1 MVALCYASGYFPAL
15 SCFLSAVLLIISFS
29 TLQGKEISPGSYSYR
44 ETTGEVT
51 TYFSWKLEEHEQQIR
66 VTVHEKKKSF
76 VNFCSAD
83 GTTWRWQFKDT
94 NNNHYIIAERQGDE
108 LKIAGVRSGE
118 VYEETVDLDE
128 RPWYQPLSYSLRN
141 FLGSEEESMIVIEV
155 SWGRNN

>member
-1 MVALCYASGYFPAL
+1 M
-15 SCFLSAVLLIISFS
+15 
-29 TLQGKEISPGSYSYR
+29 
-44 ETTGEVT
+44 
-51 TYFSWKLEEHEQQIR
+51 
-66 VTVHEKKKSF
+66 
-76 VNFCSAD
+76 
-83 GTTWRWQFKDT
+83 TWRWQFKDT
-94 NNNHYIIAERQGDE
+94 NNNHDIIAERQGDE